1 MRNYAVSISNHKTCE
16 DEADETETGD
26 IDDELPINVNGVNKC
41 MEYVRIFME
50 EKGCD
55 NFGDNNA
62 FLEQFE
68 MIALKKKRQ
77 SRITEFI
84 DWIP

>member
-1 MRNYAVSISNHKTCE
+1 MEDESRDQEERSE

-26 IDDELPINVNGVNKC
+26 IDDELPTNVNGVNKC
-41 MEYVRIFME
+41 MEYVRRFME
-50 EKGCD
+50 ENGCD
-55 NFGDNNA
+55 NFSDYYA
-62 FLEQFE
+62 LLEQFE

-84 DWIP
+84 DWIT